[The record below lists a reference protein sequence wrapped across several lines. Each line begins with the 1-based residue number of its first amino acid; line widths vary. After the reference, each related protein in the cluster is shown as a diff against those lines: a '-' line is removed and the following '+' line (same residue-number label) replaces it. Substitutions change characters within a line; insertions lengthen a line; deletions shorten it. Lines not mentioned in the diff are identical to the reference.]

1 MVSKFWSLI
10 LWRIYV
16 LFLFVPL
23 QGVLWFQSF
32 VSSYVFVPL
41 QRVAVEVFLPRRL
54 PGHGPHRG
62 GQTGGVQEL
71 QEVWIHDEPHA
82 DFNHRHP
89 VYKRFCKIG
98 VLLHFL
104 LYLKKEI
111 SIWVYI
117 KKTTGTIITGKH
129 HNFCAQ
135 WTCVLLVCT
144 NISDYQFLIAG
155 DPGHSHEHQSGVVCR
170 GHSALDHQPRGFHQ
184 YGPWSV
190 ATGGC
195 HH

>member
-32 VSSYVFVPL
+32 VLSYVFVPL

-104 LYLKKEI
+104 SFLKKKRFQYHTTVKKNGTFSLYILFTLYLLYVLCI
-111 SIWVYI
+111 VTVLNFYSIWKRYKLMHI
-117 KKTTGTIITGKH
+117 DNSEFTLRK
-129 HNFCAQ
+129 
-135 WTCVLLVCT
+135 LLE
-144 NISDYQFLIAG
+144 Q
-155 DPGHSHEHQSGVVCR
+155 
-170 GHSALDHQPRGFHQ
+170 
-184 YGPWSV
+184 
-190 ATGGC
+190 
-195 HH
+195 

>member
-1 MVSKFWSLI
+1 MGSKFWSLI

-104 LYLKKEI
+104 LYLKRRFHYQTVFKENGTFSLYNLFTLYLLYVLCI
-111 SIWVYI
+111 VLNFYSIWKRYI
-117 KKTTGTIITGKH
+117 V
-129 HNFCAQ
+129 N
-135 WTCVLLVCT
+135 
-144 NISDYQFLIAG
+144 
-155 DPGHSHEHQSGVVCR
+155 
-170 GHSALDHQPRGFHQ
+170 
-184 YGPWSV
+184 
-190 ATGGC
+190 
-195 HH
+195 

>member
-32 VSSYVFVPL
+32 VSSYVYVPL

-104 LYLKKEI
+104 LYLKKRRFQYQTVFKENGTFSLYI
-111 SIWVYI
+111 LFTLYLLYVLCIVLNFYSIWKRYMYI
-117 KKTTGTIITGKH
+117 V
-129 HNFCAQ
+129 N
-135 WTCVLLVCT
+135 
-144 NISDYQFLIAG
+144 
-155 DPGHSHEHQSGVVCR
+155 
-170 GHSALDHQPRGFHQ
+170 
-184 YGPWSV
+184 
-190 ATGGC
+190 
-195 HH
+195 

>member
-41 QRVAVEVFLPRRL
+41 QRVAVEVFLPCRL

-71 QEVWIHDEPHA
+71 QKVWIHDEPHA

-98 VLLHFL
+98 VLFHFL
-104 LYLKKEI
+104 LYLKRRFQYQTVFKENELFHCT
-111 SIWVYI
+111 SYLHY
-117 KKTTGTIITGKH
+117 TYYMY
-129 HNFCAQ
+129 
-135 WTCVLLVCT
+135 CVL
-144 NISDYQFLIAG
+144 S
-155 DPGHSHEHQSGVVCR
+155 
-170 GHSALDHQPRGFHQ
+170 
-184 YGPWSV
+184 
-190 ATGGC
+190 
-195 HH
+195 

>member
-1 MVSKFWSLI
+1 MVSWNLNFLHNFFFCRELLWFQNFGLFKI

-32 VSSYVFVPL
+32 VSSYVYVPL

-111 SIWVYI
+111 SISD
-117 KKTTGTIITGKH
+117 
-129 HNFCAQ
+129 
-135 WTCVLLVCT
+135 CV
-144 NISDYQFLIAG
+144 
-155 DPGHSHEHQSGVVCR
+155 
-170 GHSALDHQPRGFHQ
+170 
-184 YGPWSV
+184 
-190 ATGGC
+190 
-195 HH
+195 